1 MVLIRGENTGIKTF
15 MAAWRYSFRQKIT
28 LASQLF
34 GLLFIFPSWALYVWI
49 KDSQFGSQPQCNDL
63 VKYVFFFRSVR
74 GTVNWL
80 RILAIVCFS
89 IRMYGS
95 LIIFSAMFS
104 TDNAIDSDDEMD
116 IESRG
121 QRNIISPIL
130 WVSSWFP
137 WYFRLTI
144 VMVTHQSRFAVYGI
158 VTTELIVRGIS
169 ILSPSWEAYLCKTSS

>member
-1 MVLIRGENTGIKTF
+1 MV
-15 MAAWRYSFRQKIT
+15 AWRYSFRRKIT

-34 GLLFIFPSWALYVWI
+34 GVLFIFPSWALYVWI
-49 KDSQFGSQPQCNDL
+49 KDSRFGSQPQCNDL

-104 TDNAIDSDDEMD
+104 TGNTVDSDDEIN
-116 IESRG
+116 IEYRG
-121 QRNIISPIL
+121 QRNFISPIL

-137 WYFRLTI
+137 WHFRLAL
-144 VMVTHQSRFAVYGI
+144 THHSRHAVYGI
-158 VTTELIVRGIS
+158 VTTELIVCGIS
-169 ILSPSWEAYLCKTSS
+169 FSSLSREGYLGKTAS